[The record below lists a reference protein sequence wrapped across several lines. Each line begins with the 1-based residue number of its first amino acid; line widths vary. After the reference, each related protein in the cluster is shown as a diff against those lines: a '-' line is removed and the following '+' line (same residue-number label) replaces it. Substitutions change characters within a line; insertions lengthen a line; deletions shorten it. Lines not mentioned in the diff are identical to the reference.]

1 MNKKEEIFR
10 MSKDIDWPTAI
21 SELDRVV
28 DLHISNILI
37 DGKYSRG
44 SYKKVYKVQAAW
56 ERIKRG

>member
-1 MNKKEEIFR
+1 MNKKKEIFK
-10 MSKDIDWPTAI
+10 MSKDIDWPTAV

-37 DGKYSRG
+37 DGKYSREAHRNTW
-44 SYKKVYKVQAAW
+44 KIRAAW